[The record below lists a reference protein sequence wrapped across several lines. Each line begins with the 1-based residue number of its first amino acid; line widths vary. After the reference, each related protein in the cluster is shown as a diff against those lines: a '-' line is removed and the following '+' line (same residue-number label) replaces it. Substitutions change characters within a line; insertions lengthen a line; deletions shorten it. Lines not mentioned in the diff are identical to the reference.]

1 MQSKIKY
8 LSIFILFALSG
19 LFACNNYD
27 LPPQQELLLVE
38 TADRE
43 GLSLFVEAVNRAGLR
58 EALSDQGPFTVFAP
72 SDEAFT
78 SALQSLGISSLAAI
92 PQESLAAILSYH
104 VIPGRNISS
113 LLRTGE
119 VDTFL
124 DNAVITIEKSSSRI
138 ILNDSIQVIQRDREA
153 LNGVIHVIDQLML
166 PPSNTILDV
175 ADRNNFTTF
184 LNVVNA
190 ADLTELFNNTGPYT
204 TFIPTNAAF
213 TRYLNDQG
221 LSASEFLSADSL
233 PAILRGH
240 AIDGVIPAA
249 AFESAGLPS
258 LTGQPIF
265 ISIAPNGAIWVNG
278 TARVTATNL
287 QADNGIV
294 HVIDYVIERPQISI
308 LEKLNLKNE
317 EEGGVFSIL
326 AQAVERAGLDN
337 LLNRGY
343 EENITL
349 FAPTDEA
356 FEEFMASKGI
366 SSLNDLSL
374 EDLVAILNYHI
385 VTLRAFSQDLREGA
399 NLPTLISGETLS
411 VNLTNQEINDAPL
424 LSNLSNIHGKN
435 GVIHGI
441 GKVLEP

>member
-1 MQSKIKY
+1 MLCI
-8 LSIFILFALSG
+8 LSG
-19 LFACNNYD
+19 FFACNNYD

-58 EALSDQGPFTVFAP
+58 QALSEQGPFTIFAP
-72 SDEAFT
+72 SDEAFIA
-78 SALQSLGISSLAAI
+78 ALQNLGFSSLAAI
-92 PQESLAAILSYH
+92 PPDNLAGILAYH

-113 LLRTGE
+113 LLNTGE

-124 DNAVITIEKSSSRI
+124 ENAVINIEKSGSRI
-138 ILNDSIQVIQRDREA
+138 LLNDSIQVIQRDREA
-153 LNGVIHVIDQLML
+153 LNGVIHIIDQLML

-175 ADRNNFTTF
+175 VERNNFTTF
-184 LNVVNA
+184 LNAVNA
-190 ADLTELFNNTGPYT
+190 ADLTDLFNNTGPYT
-204 TFIPTNAAF
+204 TFVPTNAAF

-221 LSASEFLSADSL
+221 LSTSELLSADSL

-249 AFESAGLPS
+249 AFESAGLPT

-278 TARVTATNL
+278 TARVTGTNL

-294 HVIDYVIERPQISI
+294 HVIDNVIVRPQISM
-308 LEKLNLKNE
+308 LEKLNLRNE
-317 EEGGVFSIL
+317 EEGGIFSLLI
-326 AQAVERAGLDN
+326 QAIERAGIGN

-356 FEEFMASKGI
+356 FEGFLASKGI
-366 SSLNDLSL
+366 ASINDLSPEEL
-374 EDLVAILNYHI
+374 ATILNYHI
-385 VTLRAFSQDLREGA
+385 VPLRAFSQDFREGGS
-399 NLPTLISGETLS
+399 LPTLISGETLS